1 MIGYPS
7 IKVFRRGN
15 EEVDYWGD
23 NNEEDIT
30 DFIESSVLKKHT
42 EMWIESIISNFRF
55 AHFELLKNCEKMRVN
70 AWELVASYLF
80 CLSNGTRIEKGIK
93 HLISDQI

>member
-1 MIGYPS
+1 VIGYPS

-42 EMWIESIISNFRF
+42 EM
-55 AHFELLKNCEKMRVN
+55 
-70 AWELVASYLF
+70 
-80 CLSNGTRIEKGIK
+80 
-93 HLISDQI
+93 

>member
-1 MIGYPS
+1 MPHCTDSIFTHFDCFADFQVIGYPS

-30 DFIESSVLKKHT
+30 DFIETSVLKKHT
-42 EMWIESIISNFRF
+42 EM
-55 AHFELLKNCEKMRVN
+55 
-70 AWELVASYLF
+70 
-80 CLSNGTRIEKGIK
+80 
-93 HLISDQI
+93 